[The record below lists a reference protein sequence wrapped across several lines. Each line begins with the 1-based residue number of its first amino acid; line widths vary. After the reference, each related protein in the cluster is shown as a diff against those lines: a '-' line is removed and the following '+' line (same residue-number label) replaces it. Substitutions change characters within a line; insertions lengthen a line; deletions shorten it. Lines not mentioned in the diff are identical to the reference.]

1 MTKFEFRKVFYQTV
15 ISAVLSFLTFAFSF
29 VRVYYFSKK
38 LSVEDFGVLSL
49 LLTISAF
56 LMYMFTLG
64 SYQYLFKNL
73 NGTAQEQKE
82 ALWTAVFTTGFI
94 GSLAVV
100 VTWFFKD
107 AISYR
112 LNLQGY
118 SDVLF
123 QTVCLTAL
131 TSLMTIFLYYH
142 YGKGKNNFQ
151 NFLQFLRGSLWII
164 VAMAISYFINLN
176 LPAIF
181 VIINLCMLLILLFSI
196 PFNQFDVLM
205 PIQVTVS
212 EVKKLLRYCI
222 PLLPYF
228 AGVWGIPML
237 VRTQLNIYNG
247 AKDVALFSVAYTLM
261 EIVFMFIS
269 TITATLSPYFFAE
282 ESEEGKPEK
291 AYNIMLKYSILGI
304 VMIIP
309 FIEIA
314 RFELIDLI
322 TSEKYKSAGEYIPLL
337 MFFPFIRVMIIVFEQ
352 VYLKESKTMYLGIVY
367 TFAMLLAFGLSLWL
381 IPSYSVMG
389 AIISS
394 LISYLVVFLLL
405 LLKQTHKIDP
415 RIFNFKALSTFTV
428 VIALATLALTFL
440 PIHNFIKW
448 IPLSAVILLGLIYI
462 PVLTSEEKQKLF
474 AFLKIK
480 SNG

>member
-15 ISAVLSFLTFAFSF
+15 ISAVLSFLTFGFSF

-38 LSVEDFGVLSL
+38 LSVEEFGVLSL

-56 LMYMFTLG
+56 LMYIFTIG

-82 ALWTAVFTTGFI
+82 ALWSSVFITGLI
-94 GSLAVV
+94 GSIAVLI
-100 VTWFFKD
+100 TWFFKD
-107 AISYR
+107 GIAYE

-118 SDVLF
+118 SAELF
-123 QTVCLTAL
+123 QTVCLTAS
-131 TSLMTIFLYYH
+131 TSVMTIFLYYH
-142 YGKGKNNFQ
+142 YGKGRNNFQ

-164 VAMAISYFINLN
+164 VAIAFSFVMNLDLSTIFIVINVSMLFILLISVPFKQLN
-176 LPAIF
+176 L
-181 VIINLCMLLILLFSI
+181 
-196 PFNQFDVLM
+196 LM
-205 PIQVTVS
+205 PFHVS
-212 EVKKLLRYCI
+212 FTELKKLFRYCV

-247 AKDVALFSVAYTLM
+247 AREVALFSVAYTLM

-314 RFELIDLI
+314 RFDLIDLI
-322 TSEKYKSAGEYIPLL
+322 TSEEYRSAGEYMPLL
-337 MFFPFIRVMIIVFEQ
+337 MFFPLIRVMIIVFEQ

-367 TFAMLLAFGLSLWL
+367 SLAMVLAFVLSLWL

-389 AIISS
+389 AIVSS
-394 LISYLVVFLLL
+394 LIAYLTVFLLL
-405 LLKQTHKIDP
+405 LIKQTHKIDP
-415 RIFNFKALSTFTV
+415 RIFNIKALLAFSLV
-428 VIALATLALTFL
+428 VVSVTSALSFV

-448 IPLSAVILLGLIYI
+448 LPLIVIMLLGLNYI
-462 PVLTSEEKQKLF
+462 PVLTSEEKQKILG
-474 AFLKIK
+474 FLKIK
-480 SNG
+480 NNG